1 MSTSAVNQAA
11 ENSGVSAYSE
21 TKRKNQVNGKT
32 IGKPELSEK
41 AQKYYEKT
49 EKEVWEYGFYSGQRR
64 YERTGGSQCIEIC
77 PGQPDRGSDR

>member
-41 AQKYYEKT
+41 AQKY
-49 EKEVWEYGFYSGQRR
+49 
-64 YERTGGSQCIEIC
+64 SQT
-77 PGQPDRGSDR
+77 SFSVFHKL

>member
-41 AQKYYEKT
+41 AQKYYEKL
-49 EKEVWEYGFYSGQRR
+49 KKNQYGQYLKDIVDGKYLDTLR
-64 YERTGGSQCIEIC
+64 
-77 PGQPDRGSDR
+77 